1 MVYELQVWWLMLIL
15 NQRSIGGWEVL
26 ALIFMYTLYTK
37 SLYQVVDFIFFISV
51 SFSLFLYN
59 GVNREIL
66 ADLAPAWGLA
76 GSRQIQL

>member
-1 MVYELQVWWLMLIL
+1 LIL
-15 NQRSIGGWEVL
+15 
-26 ALIFMYTLYTK
+26 
-37 SLYQVVDFIFFISV
+37 FFISV

-76 GSRQIQL
+76 GSTLALLLSCKPQLQEMAFWLL